1 MNLRLLFLLATC
13 FMLSTV
19 HDIQAQVERNAIYKI
34 GIGHFNYTPKGENDN
49 AGKVLKNITS
59 SIIKGKN
66 TTQLSDYADDV
77 RASIAKG
84 FGNVVRLQVI
94 DGKHFKTKNFG
105 TRIFFTQTA
114 PLSASV
120 QHPTALRSRNGKD

>member
-49 AGKVLKNITS
+49 AGKVLKIS
-59 SIIKGKN
+59 LH
-66 TTQLSDYADDV
+66 QL
-77 RASIAKG
+77 
-84 FGNVVRLQVI
+84 
-94 DGKHFKTKNFG
+94 
-105 TRIFFTQTA
+105 
-114 PLSASV
+114 
-120 QHPTALRSRNGKD
+120 

>member
-84 FGNVVRLQVI
+84 FGNVV
-94 DGKHFKTKNFG
+94 KHFKTKNFK
-105 TRIFFTQTA
+105 TKIFFTQTE

-120 QHPTALRSRNGKD
+120 LHPTVLRLKNGKG